1 MNKWDKVEK
10 RKKMST
16 ESDLF
21 WENLKIVVISFIG
34 ISYLYFL
41 FKG

>member
-10 RKKMST
+10 KKRMAT

-21 WENLKIVVISFIG
+21 WENLKIVVIVFIG
-34 ISYLYFL
+34 ITYLYFL
-41 FKG
+41 FK